1 MAATITY
8 TDIQFGFPPADP
20 NVFSPYS
27 AYYNLTLDKS
37 QPWVRAEIIV
47 DENKVYTIHHHKAS
61 DDDEAHTIKMTPIHP
76 YPTFGIYL
84 DTTLVYGKMYVYE
97 ATLRIYHTGD
107 FTSQD
112 VESWSTKTQMTY
124 RD

>member
-8 TDIQFGFPPADP
+8 TDINFGFPPTDP
-20 NVFSPYS
+20 NVFSPVA

-37 QPWVRAEIIV
+37 QPWVRAEITV
-47 DENKVYTIHHHKAS
+47 DENKVYTIHHHNAS
-61 DDDEAHTIKMTPIHP
+61 DEVHNIKMVPIHP

-84 DTTLVYGKMYVYE
+84 DTTLVYGQECVYG
-97 ATLRIYHTGD
+97 AVLRIYHEGQYT
-107 FTSQD
+107 TET
-112 VESWSTKTQMTY
+112 VESWCPKTQMTY

>member
-8 TDIQFGFPPADP
+8 TDIQFGFPPTDP
-20 NVFSPYS
+20 NVFSPI
-27 AYYNLTLDKS
+27 AVYYNLTLDKS
-37 QPWVRAEIIV
+37 QPWLRAEVMVNGI
-47 DENKVYTIHHHKAS
+47 KR
-61 DDDEAHTIKMTPIHP
+61 HTITHPDRTDDHLAINMKPVDP
-76 YPTFGIYL
+76 YPCFGI
-84 DTTLVYGKMYVYE
+84 LVDDHVVYAQMYVYE

-107 FTSQD
+107 FTGQD